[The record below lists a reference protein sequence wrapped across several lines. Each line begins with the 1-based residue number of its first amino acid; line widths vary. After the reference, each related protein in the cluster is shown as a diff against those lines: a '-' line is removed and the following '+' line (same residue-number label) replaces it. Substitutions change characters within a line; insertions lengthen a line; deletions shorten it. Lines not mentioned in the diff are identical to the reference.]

1 MSLVMRCGI
10 SKPKSP
16 SLGHL
21 FSCAFLH
28 LLQVLQLLL
37 PQPSFPLLFL
47 EAKSL
52 VFGKNV
58 PLPPLPNARSE
69 LEDANDFLKTVR
81 FEDSCHLD
89 KLHLH
94 VLE

>member
-10 SKPKSP
+10 SKPKTP

-47 EAKSL
+47 EAKSF
-52 VFGKNV
+52 VFGKKCTST
-58 PLPPLPNARSE
+58 PLPNARSE
-69 LEDANDFLKTVR
+69 LEDANDFLKIAR

-89 KLHLH
+89 KLH